1 MKSLYKSGKKW
12 YKRSDIVFQ
21 KGRKRRMNQ
30 KRRALIIRITAAIMA
45 ILMIASV
52 FSAVIFR

>member
-12 YKRSDIVFQ
+12 YKGSDIVFQ